1 MVHGKD
7 RRGQMGY
14 DNAKGGWSRKASW
27 SDLLVIYG
35 VKKLRIIR
43 LDTSYPMI
51 YGPETMHPKAT
62 EHIRLTKSYIS

>member
-14 DNAKGGWSRKASW
+14 DNAKGDRSRKASW
-27 SDLLVIYG
+27 SDLVVIYG

-43 LDTSYPMI
+43 LDTNYPSGQM
-51 YGPETMHPKAT
+51 PP
-62 EHIRLTKSYIS
+62 S